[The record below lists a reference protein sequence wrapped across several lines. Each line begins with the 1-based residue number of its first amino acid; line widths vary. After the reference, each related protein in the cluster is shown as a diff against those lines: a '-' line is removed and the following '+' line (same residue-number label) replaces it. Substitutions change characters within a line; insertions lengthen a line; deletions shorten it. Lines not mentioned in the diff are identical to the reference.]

1 MYFIIPRILQ
11 QKRQQQLPQ
20 EEDEQQNA
28 ALPLA
33 ALSVIKEEAT
43 GRAPRAGPAH
53 ALDATSS
60 SSSPYAGKDWASP
73 SQSLSAPSPA
83 VCAAMEDCLY
93 QAQQSLS
100 APSPA
105 VCAAMGDSLHKAQQA
120 ALVQELIV
128 SPIAPAALTAC
139 SASPELLS
147 EAAAGG
153 RASTRPEDGV
163 GARRLRSS
171 PAPATA
177 AAADGVDSGARLWRG
192 GGRKPWVEAWRR
204 FSSGSSSCNNDDS
217 SDSDHYCP
225 PLPAFSTRSRPG
237 SLRAAAAVMAGAR
250 DVRPV
255 LSGYRNEPAAP
266 LGFTTKAASAASS
279 LDKSGADPTV
289 EVDDAQTTA
298 ADSLERE
305 DVDMASA
312 LLVRDGDGE
321 EGSLD
326 LQSASPA
333 YLTSSLPSVL
343 PVAELQKEEEE
354 EEVSQSCL
362 RECDPV
368 AGNVRHITS
377 ASRRRRRGGASTA
390 AAVCI
395 PLGPPAF
402 EEIPLAHET
411 NSLGAKDGRVSK
423 NGAGSVITGPG
434 EAVTGGADTPAAADA
449 TLLEG
454 YRLLHAPSDVA
465 ARLQAVLE
473 GSEPVLDLSST
484 NLGTP

>member
-279 LDKSGADPTV
+279 LDKSGAD
-289 EVDDAQTTA
+289 
-298 ADSLERE
+298 
-305 DVDMASA
+305 
-312 LLVRDGDGE
+312 
-321 EGSLD
+321 
-326 LQSASPA
+326 
-333 YLTSSLPSVL
+333 
-343 PVAELQKEEEE
+343 
-354 EEVSQSCL
+354 
-362 RECDPV
+362 
-368 AGNVRHITS
+368 
-377 ASRRRRRGGASTA
+377 
-390 AAVCI
+390 
-395 PLGPPAF
+395 
-402 EEIPLAHET
+402 
-411 NSLGAKDGRVSK
+411 
-423 NGAGSVITGPG
+423 
-434 EAVTGGADTPAAADA
+434 TPAAADA